1 MRQSGVLAA
10 AGLYALE
17 HHLPRLSD
25 DHQRAR
31 DLAQRLTP
39 CPAVRVEM
47 PESNIVMIDLV
58 RDSDT
63 ADTVIPRLAEAGL
76 RVERFGT
83 RRMRAVTHLDVDGDD
98 IARAAEIVLAVL
110 R

>member
-1 MRQSGVLAA
+1 
-10 AGLYALE
+10 
-17 HHLPRLSD
+17 
-25 DHQRAR
+25 
-31 DLAQRLTP
+31 
-39 CPAVRVEM
+39 M

-98 IARAAEIVLAVL
+98 IAQAAEIVLAVL

>member
-17 HHLPRLSD
+17 HNLPRLNE

-31 DLAQRLTP
+31 EFAQLLTR

-58 RDSDT
+58 RASDT
-63 ADTVIPRLAEAGL
+63 ADTVIPRLWAAGL

-83 RRMRAVTHLDVDGDD
+83 RRMRAVTHLDVADAA
-98 IARAAEIVLAVL
+98 IAQAAAIVHTVL
-110 R
+110 Q